1 MASKINADEF
11 VDREGEGKP
20 TLPKGVVL
28 SGVTTITTAVVA
40 ENEVANSTGINVG
53 IITSTHF
60 AGNLTGDVNAG
71 IVTVTSQ
78 SVIGSAVT
86 ISASG
91 IDIGAGVITATSYAG
106 SGANLT
112 GIGATIM
119 TWEYN
124 PDPYVSVN
132 TWTTGIGITF
142 NQKIKAGTGNITIR
156 ETNASGTVVENFGIG
171 SSVTISGNSLTFTP
185 TSSLGGGRV
194 YYVELPSGVITNMAG
209 DSYVGTAYTFST
221 AAGTPQ
227 LWVWGSQDYDNSVKT
242 GILGLNNTVSYSSP
256 VQLPGTTWSKLGTAF
271 DYAGHTS
278 HMGAIKTDGTLWTWG
293 SNYQGSLG
301 QNQQHDIKTS
311 SPAQVGS
318 DTTWASIS
326 PNFGGCAAVKTDGTL
341 WSWGYGG
348 WVGWLGENDRV
359 NRSSPIQV
367 PGFSGASTGEGKVSV
382 GNRNW
387 MVVKTNGELWVCGN
401 NNEGF
406 LGVNQAP
413 GVIGIYSSPVQVP
426 GTNWNTVLTRSAYW
440 SMGGK
445 TDGTLWVWGGGV
457 GGSGRTGD
465 NGAGANQRS
474 SPAQVPGTDWVT
486 DKGGYYATG
495 SAIAAIK
502 TDGSLWTWGSG
513 SQGQTAQNDEV
524 SRSSPIQVGTDTN
537 WNKIGGGGSHFIATK
552 TDGTLW
558 VWGNNDS
565 GNDGKGALGLNNMIE
580 YSSPIQLG
588 TDIVWTSDQIAGGGI
603 QSYVMLEASP

>member
-1 MASKINADEF
+1 MSELRVDSVKSKAGGAPD
-11 VDREGEGKP
+11 
-20 TLPKGVVL
+20 LPKGVTI
-28 SGVTTITTAVVA
+28 SGITTAVTLGATQIDVSNVNVSGVVTSGTLSG
-40 ENEVANSTGINVG
+40 ELLSTGTPTLGLGVTINSSGVAISG
-53 IITSTHF
+53 VAT
-60 AGNLTGDVNAG
+60 AG
-71 IVTVTSQ
+71 IVSATTLYGD
-78 SVIGSAVT
+78 GS
-86 ISASG
+86 
-91 IDIGAGVITATSYAG
+91 
-106 SGANLT
+106 NLT
-112 GIGATIM
+112 GIAATLSPLF
-119 TWEYN
+119 YN
-124 PDPYVSVN
+124 PDINDQVVTVN
-132 TWTTGIGITF
+132 TGIGITL
-142 NQKIKAGTGNITIR
+142 NQQIKAGSGNITLR
-156 ETNASGTVVENFGIG
+156 KDSASGAVVENFGVG
-171 SSVTISGNSLTFTP
+171 SSVTISENTSIINP
-185 TSSLGGGRV
+185 TSSLTGNSV
-194 YYVELPSGVITNMAG
+194 YHISYPSGCFTNNEG
-209 DSYVGTAYTFST
+209 ESYAGTAYTFST
-221 AAGTPQ
+221 LTGEKKFF
-227 LWVWGSQDYDNSVKT
+227 VWGAQCFSTSPSQET
-242 GILGLNNTVSYSSP
+242 GILGLNNLVSYSSP
-256 VQLPGTTWSKLGTAF
+256 VQLPGTTWSKLPVGA
-271 DYAGHTS
+271 DYAGHRI

-301 QNQQHDIKTS
+301 QNQTNDSKSS

-318 DTTWASIS
+318 DTTWASVS
-326 PNFGGCAAVKTDGTL
+326 TNFGGTVASKTDGTL
-341 WSWGYGG
+341 WAWGYGG

-387 MVVKTNGELWVCGN
+387 MAVKTNGELWVCGN

-445 TDGTLWVWGGGV
+445 TDGTLWVWGGGIADKA
-457 GGSGRTGD
+457 GD